1 MGGIYRIS
9 QEPGEGCNFDNCKDP
24 KSPFEDT
31 QVEFSDA
38 TATVSLMFGPYL
50 RNGVSTKAL
59 YFLTRGAGRG
69 SNEKGRPE
77 GLVRI
82 SYNGVAQVANDRPI
96 AAIDTDVRIG
106 FNPLTVTFDGTLS
119 SDPDG
124 NDSALKFA
132 WDLDGDGK
140 IDSTSAKPSFI
151 YKNPGVYTAK
161 LTVTDAG
168 GATDKSSVDITVD
181 NSPPTPIISTP
192 SNDQV
197 EFSVGDSV
205 RLVASATDSEDGALL
220 SSAFTWE
227 IRESHGGF
235 YHTIASKEGNDVTF
249 VMQSPVGREGADTAV
264 VEAIVTAT
272 DSRGLSSTATKVLR
286 PKVQT
291 IEVDSEPSGLD
302 VMVFGQV
309 VQTPKT
315 LVVWEKQ
322 PITVEALGD
331 GFGSWSDGGDRSHT
345 FIAGLSGSSKIVAYF
360 EPTDKNV
367 ATPDSDVSQSK
378 PKDDMDTNAVNE
390 NPEIIP
396 STALVESTPNSI
408 TAKLM
413 DFALIISLDSDGFR
427 RKLRENKKSPLYPYL
442 NNNLQDLVSEWLVAE
457 LKQLVKSSG
466 LPYAK
471 PIEVELERKSKK
483 GHDDGSR
490 YEAVFG
496 GNITYKK
503 KKEGQHLP
511 SIAAIQEMQ
520 EQVLSRVGDDL
531 VDEIH
536 SNTPE
541 LGYLI
546 TSIVADVVYP
556 ESTGSVSDSEVAMNS
571 QEKEGGDGNKRAVVL
586 GVCFG
591 VAGIGIVAVAAFFI
605 VRRRSDNRKKS
616 DAKIPPPPAPKS
628 DLNLT
633 GETEYNGYD
642 L

>member
-1 MGGIYRIS
+1 M
-9 QEPGEGCNFDNCKDP
+9 
-24 KSPFEDT
+24 
-31 QVEFSDA
+31 
-38 TATVSLMFGPYL
+38 
-50 RNGVSTKAL
+50 
-59 YFLTRGAGRG
+59 
-69 SNEKGRPE
+69 
-77 GLVRI
+77 
-82 SYNGVAQVANDRPI
+82 
-96 AAIDTDVRIG
+96 
-106 FNPLTVTFDGTLS
+106 
-119 SDPDG
+119 
-124 NDSALKFA
+124 
-132 WDLDGDGK
+132 
-140 IDSTSAKPSFI
+140 
-151 YKNPGVYTAK
+151 
-161 LTVTDAG
+161 TDAG
-168 GATDKSSVDITVD
+168 GATDKSNVDITVD
-181 NSPPTPIISTP
+181 NSPPTPVISTP
-192 SNDQV
+192 SDDQV

-205 RLVASATDSEDGALL
+205 RLVALATDLEDGALP

-227 IRESHGGF
+227 IRENHGGF

-249 VMQSPVGREGADTAV
+249 VMRPPVGREGADTAV

-291 IEVDSEPSGLD
+291 IQVDSEPSGLE

-322 PITVEALGD
+322 PITVEALGG
-331 GFGSWSDGGDRSHT
+331 GFESWSEGGANRSHT
-345 FIAGLSGSSKIVAYF
+345 FIAGSSGSSKIVAYF

-367 ATPDSDVSQSK
+367 ATADSAVSQSK

-390 NPEIIP
+390 SPGIP
-396 STALVESTPNSI
+396 STTLVESSPNSI

-413 DFALIISLDSDGFR
+413 DFALIISLDADGFR
-427 RKLRENKKSPLYPYL
+427 RKLRENKTSPLYPYL
-442 NNNLQDLVSEWLVAE
+442 NDNLQDLVSEWLVAE

-471 PIEVELERKSKK
+471 PIEVELQRKSKK

-496 GNITYKK
+496 GAITYKK

-546 TSIVADVVYP
+546 TSIVTDIVYP
-556 ESTGSVSDSEVAMNS
+556 ESTGSISENEVVMNS
-571 QEKEGGDGNKRAVVL
+571 QEEEGGDANRRAVVL

-591 VAGIGIVAVAAFFI
+591 VAGIGIVAIAAFFI
-605 VRRRSDNRKKS
+605 VRRRSDGRKKS

>member
-1 MGGIYRIS
+1 
-9 QEPGEGCNFDNCKDP
+9 
-24 KSPFEDT
+24 
-31 QVEFSDA
+31 
-38 TATVSLMFGPYL
+38 MFGPYL
-50 RNGVSTKAL
+50 RNGASSKAL

-82 SYNGVAQVANDRPI
+82 SYNGVAKVANDRPV
-96 AAIDTDVRIG
+96 AAINADIRIG
-106 FNPLTVTFDGTLS
+106 FNPLTVKFDGTAS

-124 NDSALKFA
+124 DNNVLQFA

-140 IDSTSAKPSFI
+140 IDSTSAKPSFV
-151 YKNPGVYTAK
+151 YKNPGVYLAK

-181 NSPPTPIISTP
+181 NAPPTPIISTP
-192 SNDQV
+192 GEDQV
-197 EFSVGDSV
+197 EFSVGDSI
-205 RLVASATDSEDGALL
+205 RLVASATDSEDGALP
-220 SSAFTWE
+220 STAFSWE

-235 YHTIASKEGNDVTF
+235 YHTIASKEGSDVTF
-249 VMQSPVGREGADTAV
+249 VMRSPVGREGADTAV

-286 PKVQT
+286 PKIQT
-291 IEVDSEPSGLD
+291 IQVDSEPSGLE
-302 VMVFGQV
+302 VIVFGQV

-315 LVVWEKQ
+315 LVAWEKQ
-322 PITVEALGD
+322 PVTVEALGD
-331 GFGSWSDGGDRSHT
+331 KSHQFSSWSDGGDRAHT
-345 FIAGLSGSSKIVAYF
+345 FTAGSSEFSKIVAYF
-360 EPTDKNV
+360 EPLNNNV
-367 ATPDSDVSQSK
+367 ATADSSAVSQSK

-390 NPEIIP
+390 SLEAP
-396 STALVESTPNSI
+396 STALVQSTPNSI
-408 TAKLM
+408 TAKLL
-413 DFALIISLDSDGFR
+413 DFALVISLDADGFR

-442 NNNLQDLVSEWLVAE
+442 NDNLQDLVTEWLVVE

-471 PIEVELERKSKK
+471 PIEIELERKSKK

-496 GNITYKK
+496 GTITYKK

-546 TSIVADVVYP
+546 TSIVTDIVYP
-556 ESTGSVSDSEVAMNS
+556 ESTGSVSGSEVVSNS
-571 QEKEGGDGNKRAVVL
+571 HEKEEGDKSKRAVVL

-591 VAGIGIVAVAAFFI
+591 VAGIGIVAIAAFFI
-605 VRRRSDNRKKS
+605 GRRRSDRVVRKKS
-616 DAKIPPPPAPKS
+616 EAKVPPPPAPKS

>member
-1 MGGIYRIS
+1 
-9 QEPGEGCNFDNCKDP
+9 
-24 KSPFEDT
+24 
-31 QVEFSDA
+31 
-38 TATVSLMFGPYL
+38 MFGPYL
-50 RNGVSTKAL
+50 RNGVSSKAL

-82 SYNGVAQVANDRPI
+82 SYNGVAKVANDRPV
-96 AAIDTDVRIG
+96 AAIDADVRIG
-106 FNPLTVTFDGTLS
+106 FNPLMVKFDGTAS

-124 NDSALKFA
+124 NDSALTFA

-140 IDSTSAKPSFI
+140 TDSTSAKPSFV

-181 NSPPTPIISTP
+181 NAPPTPIISVP
-192 SNDQV
+192 SDDQV
-197 EFSVGDSV
+197 QFSVGDSV
-205 RLVASATDSEDGALL
+205 RLVASATDSEDGALP
-220 SSAFTWE
+220 SSAFSWE
-227 IRESHGGF
+227 IRENHSGF
-235 YHTIASKEGNDVTF
+235 YHTVASKEGNDVTF
-249 VMQSPVGREGADTAV
+249 VMRPPVGRSGADTAV
-264 VEAIVTAT
+264 IEAIVTVT
-272 DSRGLSSTATKVLR
+272 DSRGLSSTATKILR
-286 PKVQT
+286 PKIQT
-291 IEVDSEPSGLD
+291 IQVDSEPSGLE
-302 VMVFGQV
+302 VMVFSQV

-315 LVVWEKQ
+315 LVAWEKQ
-322 PITVEALGD
+322 PVTIEALGD
-331 GFGSWSDGGDRSHT
+331 SFKSWSDGGERSHT
-345 FIAGLSGSSKIVAYF
+345 FIAGSSGSSRIVAYF
-360 EPTDKNV
+360 EPTDKNA
-367 ATPDSDVSQSK
+367 ATADSPAVSQSK
-378 PKDDMDTNAVNE
+378 PKDDMNA
-390 NPEIIP
+390 
-396 STALVESTPNSI
+396 ALVESTPNSI

-413 DFALIISLDSDGFR
+413 DFALIISIDSDGFR

-442 NNNLQDLVSEWLVAE
+442 NDNLQDLVTQWMVAE
-457 LKQLVKSSG
+457 LKQLVKASG

-496 GNITYKK
+496 GTVTYKK

-520 EQVLSRVGDDL
+520 QQVLSSVGDDL

-541 LGYLI
+541 LGYLV
-546 TSIVADVVYP
+546 TSIVTDIIYP
-556 ESTGSVSDSEVAMNS
+556 ESTGSVSESDVVMNN
-571 QEKEGGDGNKRAVVL
+571 QEESGDNSKRAVVL

-591 VAGIGIVAVAAFFI
+591 VAGIGIVAIAAFFI
-605 VRRRSDNRKKS
+605 ARRRSDERKRS
-616 DAKIPPPPAPKS
+616 EAKIPPPPPPKS

>member
-1 MGGIYRIS
+1 
-9 QEPGEGCNFDNCKDP
+9 
-24 KSPFEDT
+24 
-31 QVEFSDA
+31 
-38 TATVSLMFGPYL
+38 MFGPYL
-50 RNGVSTKAL
+50 RNGASSKAL

-82 SYNGVAQVANDRPI
+82 SYNGVAKVANDRPV
-96 AAIDTDVRIG
+96 AAINADMRIG
-106 FNPLTVTFDGTLS
+106 FNPLTVKFDGTAS

-124 NDSALKFA
+124 DNSALEFA

-140 IDSTSAKPSFI
+140 IDSTSARPSFV
-151 YKNPGVYTAK
+151 YRNPGVYSAK

-168 GATDKSSVDITVD
+168 GGTDKSSVDITVD
-181 NSPPTPIISTP
+181 NAPPTPIISTP
-192 SNDQV
+192 GEDQV
-197 EFSVGDSV
+197 EFSVGDSI
-205 RLVASATDSEDGALL
+205 RLVASATDSEDGALP
-220 SSAFTWE
+220 STAFSWE

-235 YHTIASKEGNDVTF
+235 YHTIASKEGSDVTF
-249 VMQSPVGREGADTAV
+249 VTRSPVGREDADTAV

-286 PKVQT
+286 PKIQT
-291 IEVDSEPSGLD
+291 IQVDSEPSGLE
-302 VMVFGQV
+302 VIVFGQV

-315 LVVWEKQ
+315 LVAWEKQ
-322 PITVEALGD
+322 PVTVEALGD
-331 GFGSWSDGGDRSHT
+331 KSHQFSSWSDGGDRAHT
-345 FIAGLSGSSKIVAYF
+345 FTAGSSEFSKIVAYF
-360 EPTDKNV
+360 EPLNNNV
-367 ATPDSDVSQSK
+367 ATADSSAVSQSK

-390 NPEIIP
+390 SLEAP
-396 STALVESTPNSI
+396 STALVQSTPNSI
-408 TAKLM
+408 TAKLLE
-413 DFALIISLDSDGFR
+413 FALVISLDADGFR

-442 NNNLQDLVSEWLVAE
+442 NDNLQDLVTEWLVVE

-471 PIEVELERKSKK
+471 PIEIELERKSKK

-496 GNITYKK
+496 GTITYKK

-546 TSIVADVVYP
+546 TSIVTDIVYP
-556 ESTGSVSDSEVAMNS
+556 ESTGSVSGSEVVSNS
-571 QEKEGGDGNKRAVVL
+571 HEKEEGDKSKRAVVL

-591 VAGIGIVAVAAFFI
+591 VAGIGIVAIAAFFI
-605 VRRRSDNRKKS
+605 VRRRSDRAVRKKS
-616 DAKIPPPPAPKS
+616 EAKVPPPPAPKS